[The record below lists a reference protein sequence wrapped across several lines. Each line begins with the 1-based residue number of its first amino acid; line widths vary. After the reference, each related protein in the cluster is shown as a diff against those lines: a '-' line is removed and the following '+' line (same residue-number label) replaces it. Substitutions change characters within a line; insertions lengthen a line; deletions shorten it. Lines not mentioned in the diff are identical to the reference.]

1 MEGHALVTSYQK
13 KRREGQ
19 RNEVQDAL
27 EACVQEGARK
37 MLVAALEE
45 EVACFL
51 ERLRYQRSKQFRG
64 YRNGYHLPREIT
76 VGLGPV
82 EVRVP
87 RVAKVPREVAP
98 QGFQSQIVKRYERA
112 SETTRRL
119 FARLYL
125 EGLATGDFEPVF
137 RELVG
142 ETTALSPNAIVRLKE
157 CWEKE
162 YEAWRRRPLW
172 EHRYAYTWEDGVY
185 LGAGLE
191 KEKTALLCVVG
202 AREDGEKELLG
213 MEPGYR
219 ESKESWA
226 EILRNLRNR
235 GLEAPLTATGDG
247 ALGLWA
253 ALNEVYP
260 TTEHQR
266 CWNHRATNVQA
277 KLPKRYQAEA
287 RRRLREMYEAPTQ
300 KECEELRDRYV
311 AELRGR
317 DQRAAAETVLRDW
330 DDFVTFY
337 HYPKEHWIHL
347 RTTNPIE
354 SIFSGVRLRTDAAKR
369 MRRRDNA
376 LYLVFKIVQRLSRN
390 WRALNGGATLMT
402 LVLEGRTFKDGIL
415 QREKMP
421 ELAGVR
427 S

>member
-1 MEGHALVTSYQK
+1 MQ
-13 KRREGQ
+13 
-19 RNEVQDAL
+19 
-27 EACVQEGARK
+27 
-37 MLVAALEE
+37 
-45 EVACFL
+45 
-51 ERLRYQRSKQFRG
+51 
-64 YRNGYHLPREIT
+64 
-76 VGLGPV
+76 
-82 EVRVP
+82 
-87 RVAKVPREVAP
+87 
-98 QGFQSQIVKRYERA
+98 
-112 SETTRRL
+112 
-119 FARLYL
+119 
-125 EGLATGDFEPVF
+125 
-137 RELVG
+137 
-142 ETTALSPNAIVRLKE
+142 
-157 CWEKE
+157 
-162 YEAWRRRPLW
+162 
-172 EHRYAYTWEDGVY
+172 
-185 LGAGLE
+185 
-191 KEKTALLCVVG
+191 
-202 AREDGEKELLG
+202 
-213 MEPGYR
+213 PGYR

-226 EILRNLRNR
+226 EVLRDLRNR

-266 CWNHRATNVQA
+266 CWNHRTMNVQA

-287 RRRLREMYEAPTQ
+287 RQRLREMYEAPTQ
-300 KECEELRDRYV
+300 KECEELRDQYV
-311 AELRGR
+311 AELTGR

-354 SIFSGVRLRTDAAKR
+354 SIFSGVRLRTNAAKR

-390 WRALNGGATLMT
+390 WRTLNGGATLMT
-402 LVLEGRTFKDGIL
+402 LVLEGREFKDGIL